1 MATEVDTPPTDQ
13 EGDGIPSSPTHR
25 KSIDNLQAE
34 LKNLSDTAQQLL
46 TEKLFLENECA
57 QLKKRTNRLDE
68 ELRNLRTP
76 PFVIGYIQDRV
87 GDNAVVR
94 NSNGTVFLVSV
105 NRRLDEDLL
114 LPGARVALNQDTL
127 SIIEVLD
134 NSWDPL
140 VSGAEIIE
148 KPSTTFSDMGGVDE
162 QIKQIRQAIELPFEN
177 PEAFRKFGIEPPKG
191 VLITG
196 PPGTGKTMLAKA
208 VSNSTK
214 VTFLGL
220 VGSEL
225 AQKYIGEGGRMVR
238 ELFDLARKRAP
249 AIIFIDEIDAIGS
262 KRLDMAT
269 SGDREVQ
276 RTLMQLLAEMDGFE
290 SLDDVKIIAAT
301 NRPELLD
308 AALLRPGRFDRIID
322 IELPNSDAR
331 ERIFEVH
338 CKHMPL
344 SGDVNFRKL
353 AISTEGY
360 SGAEIKSVVVE
371 AGMQAISDDRVS
383 CNYNDFSD
391 AISSIDFKRKESEHN
406 GPDSLYR

>member
-1 MATEVDTPPTDQ
+1 MATEVDTPPTD
-13 EGDGIPSSPTHR
+13 EEDGDIPSFTTPR
-25 KSIDNLQAE
+25 ISIDSLQLE
-34 LKNLSDTAQQLL
+34 LKELSDTAQQLL

-57 QLKKRTNRLDE
+57 QLKKRTNRLDD

-105 NRRLDEDLL
+105 NRRLDEELL

-148 KPSTTFSDMGGVDE
+148 KPQTTFSDIGGVDE
-162 QIKQIRQAIELPFEN
+162 QNIQIRQAIELPFEKT
-177 PEAFRKFGIEPPKG
+177 ESFKKFGIAPPQG
-191 VLITG
+191 VLLTG

-208 VSNSTK
+208 VANSTN

-262 KRLDMAT
+262 KRSDRAS

-276 RTLMQLLAEMDGFE
+276 RTLMQLLAELDGFE
-290 SLDDVKIIAAT
+290 SLD
-301 NRPELLD
+301 
-308 AALLRPGRFDRIID
+308 
-322 IELPNSDAR
+322 
-331 ERIFEVH
+331 
-338 CKHMPL
+338 
-344 SGDVNFRKL
+344 
-353 AISTEGY
+353 
-360 SGAEIKSVVVE
+360 
-371 AGMQAISDDRVS
+371 
-383 CNYNDFSD
+383 
-391 AISSIDFKRKESEHN
+391 
-406 GPDSLYR
+406 